1 MAGFALGT
9 VQLGLPYGA
18 ANLTGMP
25 TEEQATELVGFAVK
39 SGVASF
45 DTADAYVPN
54 HRLFFLAPSFL

>member
-54 HRLFFLAPSFL
+54 HIC